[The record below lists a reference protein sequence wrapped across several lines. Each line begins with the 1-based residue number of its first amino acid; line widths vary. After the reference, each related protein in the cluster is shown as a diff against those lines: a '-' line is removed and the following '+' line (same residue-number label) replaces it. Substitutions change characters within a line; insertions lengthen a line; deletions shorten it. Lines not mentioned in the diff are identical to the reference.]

1 MGYGAPWWGHEVPH
15 KDKGCLTA
23 GPPRVQA
30 PSGVQVLMSATRST
44 YVEEEGVY
52 HFHMEHPV
60 PAYLVALVAGDL
72 QPADIGPRY
81 SPACSFLQPLRLPG
95 AQGHPATG
103 WLGPAQTLPCSAWGY
118 PRLASL
124 TPHAAAGT
132 SPGPPAPSRVVPSC
146 SLAGQCLTPPQP
158 TQGPSPW
165 RRRNRQPLSVG
176 SAAG

>member
-1 MGYGAPWWGHEVPH
+1 MTCPGLWGVLLGYGAPWWGHEVPH

-95 AQGHPATG
+95 AQGHPAS
-103 WLGPAQTLPCSAWGY
+103 GPAQTLPCSAWGY

-132 SPGPPAPSRVVPSC
+132 SPGPPAPSRLVPSC
-146 SLAGQCLTPPQP
+146 SLAGQC
-158 TQGPSPW
+158 PSPW
-165 RRRNRQPLSVG
+165 RRRNRQPLGVG